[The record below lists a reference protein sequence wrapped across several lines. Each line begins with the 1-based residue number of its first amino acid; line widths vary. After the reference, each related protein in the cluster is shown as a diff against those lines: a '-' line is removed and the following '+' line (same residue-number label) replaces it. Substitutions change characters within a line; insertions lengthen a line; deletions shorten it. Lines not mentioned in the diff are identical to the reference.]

1 MPPPRVRRFVIWTAS
16 SLSAWINPA
25 SLLLLSYLDIEVDKI
40 GGDDI
45 QILGMLPSLRHLWLG
60 VSGHIQDLPV
70 EERFMVS
77 AEAFPCARVC
87 KFFNFVTVPSIFP
100 RGAMPKVQHLEFC
113 IRSRHFFTDGDL
125 ELNDLDMGHIPS
137 LERVV
142 VHLHSERTDNKEE
155 VMEVEK
161 GLRHAS
167 SVHPNSP
174 SIDVRHH

>member
-1 MPPPRVRRFVIWTAS
+1 
-16 SLSAWINPA
+16 
-25 SLLLLSYLDIEVDKI
+25 
-40 GGDDI
+40 
-45 QILGMLPSLRHLWLG
+45 MLPSLRHLWLG